1 MSNWTK
7 NQRMEAVLN
16 GELADRPPITCYH
29 HFTSLEHGGA
39 RLMADTFLDFQKQI
53 KLLISLRSLVY
64 ER

>member
-39 RLMADTFLDFQKQI
+39 RLMADTFLDFQK
-53 KLLISLRSLVY
+53 
-64 ER
+64 